1 MLAMLALLMIRIF
14 TSATLLLCSC
24 LALQAQLATSLSINK
39 KNYVAGEPVI
49 AEIIITN
56 HAGRD
61 LTLASSREL
70 PWLAF
75 LVTNSRGNP
84 VNTRKLNAFGA
95 MKIKSGESLAKRVDL
110 SEYFLLDN
118 EGNYAVSA
126 VVRDPTKRIEGAS
139 TNRIL
144 FNLNPGRAYWK
155 QKLGVSNDLGTQS
168 REFKLITFSNGEK
181 TQLYAQVTDS
191 ETGMKLSTFLLGD
204 ALMLRKPMVTLDK
217 AQRMHVMFLATPTM
231 WVHCEVSADGRLVDR
246 KIHERA
252 AQGDPVL
259 MAYGDGSVRV
269 VNSIPYDPEAVARE
283 RATIRKASD
292 RPAISGE

>member
-1 MLAMLALLMIRIF
+1 MITDLMTRLSTFIV
-14 TSATLLLCSC
+14 TLLCSC
-24 LALQAQLATSLSINK
+24 LAIQAQLATSLSINK

-75 LVTNSRGNP
+75 IVTNSRGNP
-84 VNTRKLNAFGA
+84 VNTRKLNVFGA
-95 MKIKSGESLAKRVDL
+95 MNIKSGESLAKQVDL
-110 SEYFLLDN
+110 AEFFLLDN

-126 VVRDPTKRIEGAS
+126 LVRDPSKLAEGAS
-139 TNRIL
+139 TNRML
-144 FNLNPGRAYWK
+144 FNLNPGRTYWR
-155 QKLGVSNDLGTQS
+155 QKLGVSSDKGSQS
-168 REFKLITFSNGEK
+168 REFKLLTFSNGQK
-181 TQLYAQVTDS
+181 SQLFAQVIES
-191 ETGMKLSTFLLGD
+191 ETGMKLRTFLLGD

-217 AQRMHVMFLATPTM
+217 AQRMHVMFLSTPTM
-231 WVHCEVSADGRLVDR
+231 WVHCQVSADGHLVDR

-252 AQGDPVL
+252 SQGDPVL

-269 VNSIPYDPEAVARE
+269 VNSIPYDPAAVAE
-283 RATIRKASD
+283 EKSMIRKASD
-292 RPAISGE
+292 RPPIPTE